1 MSKLNNIDIKYPYP
15 IPINKLLNPDYT
27 ETENFI
33 ELIPELKEIE
43 KILSSRCIGNSSLNI
58 TYENGTNYQKEN
70 KNTKKKLLTNRGYF
84 NNKTIPVSIYQL
96 IQYNFDMYMI
106 LSLNLNEGNKSIATI
121 THKFTMENNK
131 LENNKSENNIII
143 SIDSKTNKIYEDK
156 KYNKLLRF
164 LSILVIYYFYNKQIM
179 KTVGISNI
187 FIESIAINPISL
199 HLLLQMGFKIY
210 KDGKFNNAQTD
221 KLRSLNRN
229 SLKQLV
235 KNDFIIVRKQINT
248 MTTEDIAEIIK
259 SIKLLIIGK
268 NKNNRNKTIKCIN
281 NNNNKFN
288 NLHTKNNKLNN

>member
-1 MSKLNNIDIKYPYP
+1 MSILNNNRKYPYA
-15 IPINKLLNPDYT
+15 ITINELLNPDYT

-58 TYENGTNYQKEN
+58 TYENGTNYEKQNKQHKE
-70 KNTKKKLLTNRGYF
+70 KLLINRGYF

-187 FIESIAINPISL
+187 FIESIVINPISL

-210 KDGKFNNAQTD
+210 KDGKFNNVQTD
-221 KLRSLNRN
+221 NLRLLNRN
-229 SLKQLV
+229 SLKKHV
-235 KNDFIIVRKQINT
+235 KTNYIRVRKQINT

-268 NKNNRNKTIKCIN
+268 KQK
-281 NNNNKFN
+281 
-288 NLHTKNNKLNN
+288 